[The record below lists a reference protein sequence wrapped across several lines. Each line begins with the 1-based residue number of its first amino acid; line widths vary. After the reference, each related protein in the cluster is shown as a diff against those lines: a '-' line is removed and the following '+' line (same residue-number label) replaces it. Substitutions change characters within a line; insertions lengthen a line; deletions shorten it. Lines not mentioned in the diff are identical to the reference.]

1 MRKQMARLFFYAISL
16 SCSVLFLI
24 LSLLCGID
32 TTAVNERA
40 AGLEREISALKIENE
55 ILSAQYESRMSLE
68 ELERRAIEEL
78 GMQRCDPNQISYIEL
93 PG

>member
-1 MRKQMARLFFYAISL
+1 MRKQMARLLFYAISL
-16 SCSVLFLI
+16 SCSALFLI

-78 GMQRCDPNQISYIEL
+78 GMQRCDPDQISYIEL